1 MKSRWSGPSKRTKLS
16 FFGEIFTGVLL
27 PESWAGI
34 AILVLPLLLLGG
46 VACFYFSESA
56 QIITTT
62 FFINLIAVLGYFTFI
77 GTTGVGVFG
86 HVAFTGIAAH
96 LVALLTLDPSIKARI
111 LPNLPGWLAQAHF
124 GFWPALFITTAAVA
138 FFALLALKLFCNP
151 GGRILYPQP
160 ACPSISPCG

>member
-1 MKSRWSGPSKRTKLS
+1 MKSRWSGPLKRTKLS

-27 PESWAGI
+27 PESWTGI
-34 AILVLPLLLLGG
+34 AILVLPLLLLGV

-86 HVAFTGIAAH
+86 
-96 LVALLTLDPSIKARI
+96 R
-111 LPNLPGWLAQAHF
+111 
-124 GFWPALFITTAAVA
+124 
-138 FFALLALKLFCNP
+138 C
-151 GGRILYPQP
+151 
-160 ACPSISPCG
+160 